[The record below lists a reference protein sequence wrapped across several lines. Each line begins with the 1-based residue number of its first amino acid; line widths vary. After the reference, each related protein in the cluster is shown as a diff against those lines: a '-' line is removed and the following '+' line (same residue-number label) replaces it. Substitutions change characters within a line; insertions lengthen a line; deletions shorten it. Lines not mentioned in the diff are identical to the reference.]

1 MVQIKLVPG
10 AQLAES
16 GNSLGPRRSPRQSAE
31 TSPAHLSE
39 GLLPGRNCDDSASP
53 HFLKVQV
60 PL

>member
-31 TSPAHLSE
+31 MSPDHLSE
-39 GLLPGRNCDDSASP
+39 GLLPGIAMIRARP
-53 HFLKVQV
+53 HFLEVQL